1 MEVQQHT
8 LYKIL
13 KNPKMNKAKKEKACS
28 SPANP
33 EVDTAQTTNQEAM
46 KDPVLILGSLISMTY

>member
-1 MEVQQHT
+1 
-8 LYKIL
+8 
-13 KNPKMNKAKKEKACS
+13 MNKAKKEKACS